1 VFTDAHSTVTA
12 VDGDRYPI
20 RPPIM
25 SRSSRGLGHHPFTVT
40 TPVRIWYGTPLIIIM
55 TKISIQINEELRK
68 KLKVIALEKN
78 ITLNEV
84 IVRAIKLKLQELEY
98 DRSF

>member
-1 VFTDAHSTVTA
+1 
-12 VDGDRYPI
+12 
-20 RPPIM
+20 M

>member
-1 VFTDAHSTVTA
+1 
-12 VDGDRYPI
+12 
-20 RPPIM
+20 M

-40 TPVRIWYGTPLIIIM
+40 TPVRIWYGTPLIISM
-55 TKISIQINEELRK
+55 TKISINLDIHLIE
-68 KLKVIALEKN
+68 KLKRIAIEQN

-84 IVRAIKLKLQELEY
+84 IIRALKLKLQELEY